1 MGLGFDHM
9 WFLGHGRK
17 GAKGLRPTMLSG
29 GGQSHRKLG
38 FCVKVQTKEN
48 CL

>member
-29 GGQSHRKLG
+29 GG
-38 FCVKVQTKEN
+38 KVTGN
-48 CL
+48 LASV